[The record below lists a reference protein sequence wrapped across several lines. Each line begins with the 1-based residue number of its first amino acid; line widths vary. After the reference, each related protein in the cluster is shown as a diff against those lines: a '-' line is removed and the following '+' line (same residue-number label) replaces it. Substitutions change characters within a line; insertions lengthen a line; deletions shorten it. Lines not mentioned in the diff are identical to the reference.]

1 MTDAQED
8 DKTKKTILLSLYTEA
23 EKLLD
28 KLDHKIRALL
38 QQSVG
43 HLEEKMENHKLQLT
57 RKEYFVLVA
66 GQNHFS

>member
-1 MTDAQED
+1 MTDAQEED
-8 DKTKKTILLSLYTEA
+8 ITKKTILLSLYTEA

-43 HLEEKMENHKLQLT
+43 NLEEKMENHKLQLT
-57 RKEYFVLVA
+57 GKEYFVLVA
-66 GQNHFS
+66 GQSHLS